1 MVAKTTAFHNKREVS
16 MRVRVSELI
25 AAGGKGDSKGGD
37 KGNSSSSSSSSDSKR
52 GDKGNS
58 TGGSYHNNGFLAM
71 VPSTFHPGRPGGKY
85 GGGREDGDGGGEGGE
100 GAVGNIPFWVRKLC
114 TYNIF

>member
-37 KGNSSSSSSSSDSKR
+37 KGNSSSSSSDSKR

-58 TGGSYHNNGFLAM
+58 TGGSYHNNGLLAM
-71 VPSTFHPGRPGGKY
+71 VPSTFHPGRPGGEY
-85 GGGREDGDGGGEGGE
+85 GGWREDGDGGDEGRRDGVW
-100 GAVGNIPFWVRKLC
+100 GDWGGKTQKNGS
-114 TYNIF
+114 